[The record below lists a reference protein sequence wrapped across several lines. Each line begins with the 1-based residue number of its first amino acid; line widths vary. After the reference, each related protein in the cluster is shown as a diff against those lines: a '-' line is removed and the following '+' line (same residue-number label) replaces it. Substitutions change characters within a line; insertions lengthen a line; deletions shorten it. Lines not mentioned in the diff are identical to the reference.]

1 MQNKM
6 LETNQVN
13 LSIFI
18 TKIYMM
24 SNQDELKVNEKKKIK
39 F

>member
-24 SNQDELKVNEKKKIK
+24 SNQDELKVNEKKKI
-39 F
+39 